1 MKISVVLVLFCA
13 ASVCIAGHVNG
24 REAKCEF
31 INEHNPMLGKISAE
45 IAEKIVVFK
54 AKF

>member
-1 MKISVVLVLFCA
+1 MKVGVILVLFYA

-31 INEHNPMLGKISAE
+31 SNEHNPMLGKISL
-45 IAEKIVVFK
+45 KTCHQG
-54 AKF
+54 